1 MLSVRGVSAGYG
13 PLEVIRTVDLDV
25 NEGECLALI
34 GWSGA
39 GKTTLLKTIA
49 GLIRPMRGDILY
61 RSRSI
66 LDASPRDRVLA
77 GIALVPEGRRLFTG
91 MTVYENLLVGA
102 HTIRNSKAVQDRLA
116 RVHELF
122 PILQQRKNQV
132 VGTLSGG
139 EQQMCAIGRAMMSQP
154 ELMLIDELSFGL
166 APVVVERLVGV
177 LADIR
182 RSGATLI
189 VVEQDAQLALS
200 MADRGYVLR
209 QGGIFRSGT
218 AAELANDAYIRAEYL
233 GK

>member
-1 MLSVRGVSAGYG
+1 MLSVRGLSAGYG
-13 PLEVIRTVDLDV
+13 PLEVIRAVDLDV
-25 NEGECLALI
+25 NEGECLVLI

-49 GLIRPMRGDILY
+49 GLIRPTRGEILY
-61 RSRSI
+61 QGRSI

-102 HTIRNSKAVQDRLA
+102 HIIRDRKAIKDGLA

-122 PILQQRKNQV
+122 PILEERNGQV

-139 EQQMCAIGRAMMSQP
+139 EQQMCAIGRALMSLP
-154 ELMLIDELSFGL
+154 KLMLIDELSLGL
-166 APVVVERLVGV
+166 APLVVDRLVGV
-177 LADIR
+177 LADVR

-189 VVEQDAQLALS
+189 LVEQDAALALS
-200 MADRGYVLR
+200 IADRGYVLR

-218 AAELANDAYIRAEYL
+218 AAGLVNDAYIRSEYL
-233 GK
+233 GQ